1 MTTVLSIRLDAELV
15 HRLDEEA
22 ARSNVSRSEFIRTA
36 LHGSV
41 GRRRARAYD
50 AFSRYAGIIAG
61 PRDLS
66 TNKKYRAD
74 LGRKRKRA

>member
-36 LHGSV
+36 LRASV
-41 GRRRARAYD
+41 RLRRARAYN

-66 TNKKYRAD
+66 TNKKYRANM
-74 LGRKRKRA
+74 GRKGKRA